1 MKQNTWTWAAIVVVA
16 VVGLI
21 YFLNSHFPGA
31 LQNENAQMRLVYL
44 CAYLVLILGGTIM
57 GFRHNAGLAL
67 KQALAWLAAFLILII
82 VYNARN
88 DLMGLGGGFGQRVAS
103 SLTPTHPVQA
113 EPGTVYLSRGLNQ
126 QHFQVD
132 ALVNGHVVHFLIDT
146 GASDVSLT
154 MADARRLGFDP
165 AKLSFTTRYQTANGM
180 TLGARVTIDEIKV
193 GEITVR
199 NVAGSVM
206 QDNAGTSL
214 LGMSFLNALGSYEFR
229 GDRLV
234 LHR

>member
-1 MKQNTWTWAAIVVVA
+1 MHNSFALLHVEVLPCHIWTVIPLLIFDVTYSLYILHTQCLAIK
-16 VVGLI
+16 
-21 YFLNSHFPGA
+21 F
-31 LQNENAQMRLVYL
+31 QMHMIR
-44 CAYLVLILGGTIM
+44 I
-57 GFRHNAGLAL
+57 
-67 KQALAWLAAFLILII
+67 K
-82 VYNARN
+82 
-88 DLMGLGGGFGQRVAS
+88 
-103 SLTPTHPVQA
+103 
-113 EPGTVYLSRGLNQ
+113 
-126 QHFQVD
+126 D

-154 MADARRLGFDP
+154 MDDARRLGFDP
-165 AKLSFTTRYQTANGM
+165 AKLSFTTQYQTANGI

-193 GEITVR
+193 GDITVR

-206 QDNAGTSL
+206 QDNAGASL